1 MTHWPKCLSFFFIL
15 YSVTLKGIFYNRE
28 TNMTKNCDKFL
39 KRDIPVKNRDMIFL
53 PYCPPLTCATTIEP
67 VLQIF
72 QPR

>member
-1 MTHWPKCLSFFFIL
+1 
-15 YSVTLKGIFYNRE
+15 
-28 TNMTKNCDKFL
+28 MTKNCDKIL

-53 PYCPPLTCATTIEP
+53 PYCPPLICATTIEP